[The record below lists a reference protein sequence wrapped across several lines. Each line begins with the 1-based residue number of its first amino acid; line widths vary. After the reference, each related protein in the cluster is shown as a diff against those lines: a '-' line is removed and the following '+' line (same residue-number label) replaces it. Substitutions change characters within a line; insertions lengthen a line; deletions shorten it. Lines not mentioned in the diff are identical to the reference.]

1 MINILLPSMGSSSF
15 FQDSFFPK
23 PLIEIGSSTMLE
35 LVKESFDSVEN
46 RQLIYVFSQ
55 EDCQQFH
62 LDLSVKL
69 LEESAV
75 ALAIKGQTQGA
86 LCTSLFC
93 IDYIDN
99 DAPLV
104 ISNSDQIIDVSFEK
118 VIEQFDERD
127 ADAGV
132 ITFHSIHP
140 RWSYILL
147 DNAGNALEVAEKRPL
162 SNNAIAGF
170 YYYKHGHDFVEAAK
184 RAILKQN
191 HVNGMYYVSA
201 SLNELILMNKKIV
214 TYEIDKS
221 QYHSF
226 YSPAKI
232 REYEERLYK

>member
-1 MINILLPSMGSSSF
+1 M
-15 FQDSFFPK
+15 
-23 PLIEIGSSTMLE
+23 
-35 LVKESFDSVEN
+35 
-46 RQLIYVFSQ
+46 
-55 EDCQQFH
+55 
-62 LDLSVKL
+62 
-69 LEESAV
+69 
-75 ALAIKGQTQGA
+75 
-86 LCTSLFC
+86 FC

-99 DAPLV
+99 DAPLI